1 MKHHKLFLEISN
13 DLKKVEKELE
23 KILKVSDPV
32 LSQTCVYLLQAGGKR
47 MRPGFTLLSGKFFEY
62 KFEKLLPIAMAIE
75 LIHMATLVHDDVVD
89 SSLTRR
95 GRPTLAAS
103 WGNTVSIATGDYL
116 FAKALELIVK
126 IDNPKVSR
134 ILADVSIEM
143 CQGEIQQIK
152 CSYDINQTTKEYY
165 YRIRRKTALLLGLS
179 CKLGAIMSN
188 ANSRQVWLM
197 STYGQCL
204 GIAFQI
210 VDDIL
215 DITAN
220 PKVLGKPVGGDVR
233 QGIITLPMIYALQ
246 DSPDSNRLKML
257 LSKKVKSEDETQE
270 AVELIKGS
278 GGIDKS
284 RKVVTLYID
293 KAIKHL
299 QELPDIGSRG
309 ALIEL
314 AEFVGERGY

>member
-1 MKHHKLFLEISN
+1 MKHQKLFIEIAN
-13 DLKKVEKELE
+13 DLKKVEKELQ
-23 KILKVSDPV
+23 KILKVNDPV

-47 MRPGFTLLSGKFFEY
+47 MRPGFTLLSGRFFEY
-62 KFEKLLPIAMAIE
+62 KFEKLLPVAMAIE

-89 SSLTRR
+89 ASLTRR

-116 FAKALELIVK
+116 FAKALELITK
-126 IDNPKVSR
+126 IDNPEVSR
-134 ILADVSIEM
+134 VLADVCIAM

-152 CSYDINQTTKEYY
+152 CSYDINQTPKEYY

-179 CKLGAIMSN
+179 CKLGAMTSN
-188 ANSRQVWLM
+188 ANSRQIWLM

-215 DITAN
+215 DIVAN
-220 PKVLGKPVGGDVR
+220 PKTLGKPVGGDIR

-246 DSPDSNRLKML
+246 DSQDSERLKFL
-257 LSKKVKSEDETQE
+257 LSIKIKSEEEIQE
-270 AVELIKGS
+270 CVQLIKDS

-284 RKVVTLYID
+284 REVVALYIE
-293 KAIKHL
+293 KATRHL
-299 QELPDIGSRG
+299 YELPDVASRG

-314 AEFVGERGY
+314 AEFVGERSY